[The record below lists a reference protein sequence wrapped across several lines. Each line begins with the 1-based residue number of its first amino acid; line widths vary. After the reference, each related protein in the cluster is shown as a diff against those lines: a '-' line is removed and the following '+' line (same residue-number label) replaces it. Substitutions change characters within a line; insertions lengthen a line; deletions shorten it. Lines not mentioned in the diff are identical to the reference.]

1 MKKIIA
7 LLLTLTMMLSLSV
20 PAFAAANETSG
31 SMAVTYNIESSYLV
45 NLPDITL
52 TGESTT
58 FEITADY
65 VHISPTR
72 FLTVYI
78 DVERTL
84 TDGAFY
90 LFKDGGTDVST
101 AIECSIYVDTVSNSA
116 NADFYTPYYVTATS
130 DNRLVRFKSEDT
142 VPEAYGKLTFT
153 PNVTINNTYG
163 TYTGNIY
170 YTIQVAAG

>member
-58 FEITADY
+58 VEITADY
-65 VHISPTR
+65 VHIAPGKL
-72 FLTVYI
+72 LTVSI
-78 DVERTL
+78 DTERTL
-84 TDGAFY
+84 TDGVFY
-90 LFKDGGTDVST
+90 LFKDGGTDVSA
-101 AIECSIYVDTVSNSA
+101 AIACGIYVETVSNSP
-116 NADFYTPYYVTATS
+116 NADFYTPHYIDATS
-130 DNRLVRFKSEDT
+130 DKRIVCFEPEDL
-142 VPEAYGKLTFT
+142 VPEAFGKITFT
-153 PNVTINNTYG
+153 PAVTINNTYG
-163 TYTGNIY
+163 SYTGNIY
-170 YTIQVAAG
+170 YIITVS

>member
-7 LLLTLTMMLSLSV
+7 LLLTLTMMLGLSV

-58 FEITADY
+58 VEITADY
-65 VHISPTR
+65 VHIAPGKL
-72 FLTVYI
+72 LTVSI

-84 TDGAFY
+84 TDGVFY
-90 LFKDGGTDVST
+90 LFKDGGTDVIT
-101 AIECSIYVDTVSNSA
+101 AIACDVYVETVSNSP
-116 NADFYTPYYVTATS
+116 NADFYTPYHLSATS
-130 DNRLVRFKSEDT
+130 DNRIATFWAEDL
-142 VPEAYGKLTFT
+142 VPEAFGKMTLT

-163 TYTGNIY
+163 SYTGNIY
-170 YTIQVAAG
+170 YTISIP